1 MDTTDPF
8 NVDDLLESI
17 VDISR
22 SKSPFKK
29 SVYEMTDMMNEIE
42 NIQFIERQKTDC
54 VKRFNEWCHNKPYH
68 SFPKLKRKWI
78 SGLGSQKQIYTLYL
92 RFPVQKVLYNI
103 RNNTQIPKYCENMY
117 SYVQRYLGEF
127 DTRILWTKDKSTLTT
142 DDQIMLKKIH
152 QDLYRR
158 CVIIIRLS
166 GEQCVNYL
174 LERGVLVERG
184 HRLYRVIPRNTV
196 KRKGEESY
204 QMILRPKKQFLK

>member
-54 VKRFNEWCHNKPYH
+54 VKRFNDWCHNKPYH

-92 RFPVQKVLYNI
+92 RFPVQKVLLNI
-103 RNNTQIPKYCENMY
+103 RNNTRIPKYCENMY
-117 SYVQRYLGEF
+117 SYVHRYLGEF

-204 QMILRPKKQFLK
+204 QMILRSKKQFLK